1 MESCTGKVCPS
12 IAETAAYKRHCT
24 EMNWEMLSDRS
35 LSIGSFGEDSSF
47 GDFFRYSLSAV
58 RMPQKEKNMVN
69 HMVISS
75 EIEWIGYEHKDRMLQ
90 VEFIEG
96 PVYRYQEVPR
106 SIFEEFLQASSHGR
120 YFETN
125 VKGKFEHRRI
135 R

>member
-1 MESCTGKVCPS
+1 MKS
-12 IAETAAYKRHCT
+12 
-24 EMNWEMLSDRS
+24 
-35 LSIGSFGEDSSF
+35 SSF
-47 GDFFRYSLSAV
+47 MNNFRYSLTAMQ
-58 RMPQKEKNMVN
+58 MPLKEKKMVN

-96 PVYRYQEVPR
+96 PVYRYQEVPHA
-106 SIFEEFLQASSHGR
+106 IFEEFLQAPSHGR
-120 YFETN
+120 YFEAK